1 MKQTPDVTL
10 LDCRFIGNE
19 GGVAG
24 AVVLNHTRTG
34 KASIENCVFE
44 HNSGQYASFVIDAA
58 AEMRI
63 SGCSKTFDVAPNRS
77 NIALLGASSQPVI
90 FFSGN
95 KFQTS
100 THAKEIDGFHL
111 YCTANAVWT
120 FSDLCTFDADKN
132 QSVYFLHGE
141 PSGLVDHCKFGYEP
155 SDKTPLSS
163 GAIAGIVVFVLVL
176 VLGLAGAVWFFVI
189 RPRRS
194 KQNYMGVKDDVL
206 L

>member
-1 MKQTPDVTL
+1 MKQTPDVKL
-10 LDCRFIGNE
+10 LNCRFIGNE

-24 AVVLNHTRTG
+24 AVVLNHTKTG
-34 KASIENCVFE
+34 KTLIENCVFE

-63 SGCSKTFDVAPNRS
+63 SGCMMTFDVAPNRS
-77 NIALLGASSQPVI
+77 NIALLGKSSQPVI

-95 KFQTS
+95 KFETS

-111 YCTANAVWT
+111 YCTANASWT

-141 PSGLVDHCKFGYEP
+141 LSGLMDHCKFGSE
-155 SDKTPLSS
+155 SSGKNSLSS

-176 VLGLAGAVWFFVI
+176 VLGAAGAVWFFVI
-189 RPRRS
+189 RPRTS
-194 KQNYMGVKDDVL
+194 KEHYMVVKDDAL